1 MSLKKRAGILKK
13 NGEITFDRILKIS
26 EFVSKAAHK
35 SFSMYFVWA
44 EKSRQN
50 FTINKN
56 QANFA
61 LVGLAKAYRKVYR
74 KNYFRFNKNPRFP
87 WRGPRGCRIGS
98 EISSFFSTFALWW
111 RIKSKSGRAEGMCVF
126 FAAKESK

>member
-50 FTINKN
+50 FTINLN

-61 LVGLAKAYRKVYR
+61 LVGLAKKNGRKKCTGKIIFVSIKIPVFLGGGRVAAESAR
-74 KNYFRFNKNPRFP
+74 KSHRFFQRSP
-87 WRGPRGCRIGS
+87 
-98 EISSFFSTFALWW
+98 
-111 RIKSKSGRAEGMCVF
+111 SGGE
-126 FAAKESK
+126 